1 MANDILTTIE
11 TLKSILPVFED
22 NIIEKVKDASPKP
35 VEPADYDIPTIFIT
49 GKIPDSKTYVAG
61 ELEYVSKSYRFHAY
75 TYIKL
80 QGNST
85 LYLPKKNYTVNLYSD
100 ENRSVKLNKEFK
112 NWGFH
117 NNFVLKAEYNDILH
131 ARNVVGA
138 KLWSKVV
145 QSRNDY
151 DTLPEELKNSPNNG
165 AIDGFP
171 VRVYVNGTYKG
182 LYNWTIP
189 KCDWMV
195 GMNSANANHVL
206 LSAEFNDNGDVA
218 YQNNPCNFNTIWDG
232 SEDYF
237 SVEVVK
243 NSTDIEIL
251 TSSLNS
257 IISSIINH
265 DSASLEQSLDIKS
278 AIDYFIFQEIIL
290 GTDGLAKNMLL
301 ATYDRNKWYLSAYDM
316 DSTFDLDWNGQILGY
331 YDSDMPGAPYNNKFS
346 ALLSYI
352 RNNYHDAYV
361 ERYTGLRK
369 SVLSYSSIIEEFEKY
384 IGIFGEDVYIQDTA
398 IYPDIPSVVD
408 NTLPSLRNFVRNR
421 LEYLD
426 NKYEVMI

>member
-1 MANDILTTIE
+1 MANDILTTME

-22 NIIEKVKDASPKP
+22 NIIDKIKNASPKII
-35 VEPADYDIPTIFIT
+35 EPANDDIPTIFIS
-49 GKIPDSKTYVAG
+49 GSIPDSKSYVAG
-61 ELEYVSKSYRFHAY
+61 ELEYVSKTTKFHAY

-85 LYLPKKNYTVNLYSD
+85 LRLPKKNYTVNLYND
-100 ENRSVKLNKEFK
+100 ESRSVKLNKEFK

-117 NNFVLKAEYNDILH
+117 NNFVLKADYNDILH

-145 QSRNDY
+145 QSRSDY
-151 DTLPEELKNSPNNG
+151 DTLPEEVKNSPNHG

-171 VRVYVNGTYKG
+171 VRVYINGAYNG
-182 LYNWTIP
+182 LYNWEIP

-206 LSAEFNDNGDVA
+206 LSAEFNDNGDVN
-218 YQNNPCNFNTIWDG
+218 YQYNPCNFNTLWDG
-232 SEDYF
+232 NKNYF
-237 SVEVVK
+237 DVEVGK
-243 NSTDIEIL
+243 NSAEL
-251 TSSLNS
+251 VSSLNAV
-257 IISSIINH
+257 IEAIIND
-265 DSASLEQSLDIKS
+265 DSVALEQSLDIKG

-301 ATYDRNKWYLSAYDM
+301 ATYDMTKWHLSVYDM
-316 DSTFDLDWNGQILGY
+316 DSTFDLDWNGEILDW
-331 YDSDMPGAPYNNKFS
+331 YDSDMPDVPYNNKFS
-346 ALLSYI
+346 SLLQYI
-352 RNNYHDAYV
+352 RNNYWDDYV
-361 ERYTGLRK
+361 ERYIELRK

-384 IGIFGEDVYIQDTA
+384 INIYGEDVYIQDTA

-408 NTLPSLRNFVRNR
+408 NTPRSLQSFVADR

-426 NKYEVMI
+426 GIYEVVI

>member
-1 MANDILTTIE
+1 MANDILTTME

-22 NIIEKVKDASPKP
+22 NIIEKVKDASPKI
-35 VEPADYDIPTIFIT
+35 VEPADDDIPMIFIT
-49 GKIPDSKTYVAG
+49 GTIPDSKTYVSG
-61 ELEYVSKSYRFHAY
+61 ELKYVSKSYRFHAY

-80 QGNST
+80 QGKST
-85 LYLPKKNYTVNLYSD
+85 LYLPKRNYTVNLYSD

-117 NNFVLKAEYNDILH
+117 NNFVLKADYKDILH

-145 QSRNDY
+145 QSRSDY

-171 VRVYVNGTYKG
+171 VRVYINGTYNG

-206 LSAEFNDNGDVA
+206 LNAEFNDNGNVA
-218 YQNNPCNFNTIWDG
+218 YQNNPCNFNTLWDG
-232 SEDYF
+232 SEGYF
-237 SVEVVK
+237 SVEVGK
-243 NSTDIEIL
+243 NSAEL
-251 TSSLNS
+251 ASSFNT
-257 IISSIINH
+257 IISSIINN

-290 GTDGLAKNMLL
+290 GVDGLANNMLL
-301 ATYDRNKWYLSAYDM
+301 ATYDMTKWYLSAYDM
-316 DSTFDLDWNGQILGY
+316 DATFDLYWDGNILEC
-331 YDSDMPGAPYNNKFS
+331 YDADMPSYPYDNRYS
-346 ALLSYI
+346 SLLQYI
-352 RNNYHDAYV
+352 WNNYQDAYV
-361 ERYTGLRK
+361 ERYVELRK

-398 IYPDIPSVVD
+398 IYPDIPSVTD
-408 NTLPSLRNFVRNR
+408 NTLKSLRSFVRDR

-426 NKYEVMI
+426 SKYGVVI

>member
-1 MANDILTTIE
+1 MANDILTTME

-22 NIIEKVKDASPKP
+22 NIIEKVKDASPKI
-35 VEPADYDIPTIFIT
+35 VEPADDDIPMIFIT
-49 GKIPDSKTYVAG
+49 GTIPDSKTYVSG

-80 QGNST
+80 QGKST

-117 NNFVLKAEYNDILH
+117 NNFVLKADYKDILH

-145 QSRNDY
+145 QSRSDY

-171 VRVYVNGTYKG
+171 VRVYINGAYNG
-182 LYNWTIP
+182 LYNLAIP

-206 LSAEFNDNGDVA
+206 LNAEFNDNGNVA
-218 YQNNPCNFNTIWDG
+218 YQNNPCNFNTLWDG
-232 SEDYF
+232 SEGYF
-237 SVEVVK
+237 SVEVGK
-243 NSTDIEIL
+243 NSAEL
-251 TSSLNS
+251 ASSFNT
-257 IISSIINH
+257 IISSIINN

-290 GTDGLAKNMLL
+290 GIDGLANNMLL
-301 ATYDRNKWYLSAYDM
+301 ATYDMTKWYLSAYDM
-316 DSTFDLDWNGQILGY
+316 DATFDLYWDGNILEY
-331 YDSDMPGAPYNNKFS
+331 YNADMPSYPYDNRYS
-346 ALLSYI
+346 SLLQYI
-352 RNNYHDAYV
+352 WGNYWDDYVRRYV
-361 ERYTGLRK
+361 ELRK

-384 IGIFGEDVYIQDTA
+384 IGIFGEDVYIQDTV
-398 IYPDIPSVVD
+398 IYPEIPSVTD
-408 NTLPSLRNFVRNR
+408 NTLRSLRFFVRDR

-426 NKYEVMI
+426 SKYWVVI

>member
-1 MANDILTTIE
+1 MANDILTTME

-22 NIIEKVKDASPKP
+22 NIIEKVKEASPKI
-35 VEPADYDIPTIFIT
+35 VEPADDDIPMIFIT
-49 GKIPDSKTYVAG
+49 GTIPDSKTYVSG

-80 QGNST
+80 QGKST

-117 NNFVLKAEYNDILH
+117 NNFVLKADYKDILH
-131 ARNVVGA
+131 ARNVVGS

-145 QSRNDY
+145 QSRSDY

-171 VRVYVNGTYKG
+171 VRVYINGTYNG
-182 LYNWTIP
+182 LYNLTIP

-206 LSAEFNDNGDVA
+206 LNAEFNDNGNIA
-218 YQNNPCNFNTIWDG
+218 YQNNPCNFNTLWDG
-232 SEDYF
+232 SEGYF
-237 SVEVVK
+237 SIEVGK
-243 NSTDIEIL
+243 NSAEL
-251 TSSLNS
+251 VSSLNT
-257 IISSIINH
+257 IISSIINN

-290 GTDGLAKNMLL
+290 GVDGLANNMLL
-301 ATYDRNKWYLSAYDM
+301 ATYDMTKWYLSAYDM
-316 DSTFDLDWNGQILGY
+316 DATFDLYWDGNILEY
-331 YDSDMPGAPYNNKFS
+331 YDANMPSYPYDNRYS
-346 ALLSYI
+346 SLLQHI
-352 RNNYHDAYV
+352 WNNYYDEYAERYV
-361 ERYTGLRK
+361 ELRK

-384 IGIFGEDVYIQDTA
+384 IGVYGEDVYIQDTA
-398 IYPDIPSVVD
+398 IYPDIPSVTD
-408 NTLPSLRNFVRNR
+408 NTLKSLQIFVRDR

-426 NKYEVMI
+426 SKYGVVI

>member
-1 MANDILTTIE
+1 M
-11 TLKSILPVFED
+11 
-22 NIIEKVKDASPKP
+22 
-35 VEPADYDIPTIFIT
+35 
-49 GKIPDSKTYVAG
+49 
-61 ELEYVSKSYRFHAY
+61 
-75 TYIKL
+75 
-80 QGNST
+80 
-85 LYLPKKNYTVNLYSD
+85 
-100 ENRSVKLNKEFK
+100 
-112 NWGFH
+112 
-117 NNFVLKAEYNDILH
+117 
-131 ARNVVGA
+131 
-138 KLWSKVV
+138 
-145 QSRNDY
+145 
-151 DTLPEELKNSPNNG
+151 
-165 AIDGFP
+165 
-171 VRVYVNGTYKG
+171 
-182 LYNWTIP
+182 
-189 KCDWMV
+189 
-195 GMNSANANHVL
+195 
-206 LSAEFNDNGDVA
+206 
-218 YQNNPCNFNTIWDG
+218 
-232 SEDYF
+232 
-237 SVEVVK
+237 
-243 NSTDIEIL
+243 
-251 TSSLNS
+251 NS

-331 YDSDMPGAPYNNKFS
+331 YNSDMPGAPYNNKFS

-352 RNNYHDAYV
+352 RSIYSVAYL

>member
-1 MANDILTTIE
+1 MANDILTTME

-22 NIIEKVKDASPKP
+22 NIIEKVKDASPKI
-35 VEPADYDIPTIFIT
+35 VEPADDDIPMIFIT
-49 GKIPDSKTYVAG
+49 GTIPDSKTYVSG

-80 QGNST
+80 QGKST

-117 NNFVLKAEYNDILH
+117 NNFVLKADYKDILH
-131 ARNVVGA
+131 ARNVVGS

-145 QSRNDY
+145 QSRSDY

-171 VRVYVNGTYKG
+171 VRVYINGTYKG

-206 LSAEFNDNGDVA
+206 LNAEFNDTGDIA
-218 YQNNPCNFNTIWDG
+218 YQNNPCNFNTLWDG
-232 SEDYF
+232 SEGYF
-237 SVEVVK
+237 SVEVGK
-243 NSTDIEIL
+243 NSAEL
-251 TSSLNS
+251 VSSLNT
-257 IISSIINH
+257 IISSIINN

-290 GTDGLAKNMLL
+290 GVDGLANNMLL
-301 ATYDRNKWYLSAYDM
+301 ATYDMTKWYLSAYDM
-316 DSTFDLDWNGQILGY
+316 DATFDLHWDGNILEY
-331 YDSDMPGAPYNNKFS
+331 YDADMPSYPYDNRYS
-346 ALLSYI
+346 SLLQHI
-352 RNNYHDAYV
+352 WGNYWDDYVGRYV
-361 ERYTGLRK
+361 ELRK

-384 IGIFGEDVYIQDTA
+384 IGVYGEDVYIQDTA
-398 IYPDIPSVVD
+398 IYPDIPSVTS
-408 NTLPSLRNFVRNR
+408 NTLNSLRNFVSNR

-426 NKYEVMI
+426 DNYGVVI

>member
-1 MANDILTTIE
+1 MANDILTTME
-11 TLKSILPVFED
+11 ALKSILPVFEN
-22 NIIEKVKDASPKP
+22 NIIEKVKDTLPQHM
-35 VEPADYDIPTIFIT
+35 EPANDDIPTIFIS
-49 GKIPDSKTYVAG
+49 GSIPDSKNYVAG
-61 ELEYVSKSYRFHAY
+61 ELEYVSKTTKFHAY

-80 QGNST
+80 QGVST
-85 LYLPKKNYTVNLYSD
+85 LLLPKKNYTINLYSD
-100 ENRSVKLNKEFK
+100 EKRSVKLNREFK

-117 NNFVLKAEYNDILH
+117 NNFVLKADYNDILH

-138 KLWSKVV
+138 KLWGKVV

-151 DTLPEELKNSPNNG
+151 NTLPEELKTSPNNG

-171 VRVYVNGTYKG
+171 VKVYVDGKYNG

-206 LSAEFNDNGDVA
+206 LSAEFNDNGDVT
-218 YQNNPCNFNTIWDG
+218 YQNNPCNFNTLWDG

-237 SVEVVK
+237 SVEVGE
-243 NSTDIEIL
+243 NSAEL
-251 TSSLNS
+251 VSSLNAV
-257 IISSIINH
+257 IAAIINT
-265 DSASLEQSLDIKS
+265 DSVALEQSLDING

-301 ATYDRNKWYLSAYDM
+301 ATYDMTKWYLTAYDM
-316 DSTFDLDWNGQILGY
+316 DSTFDLDWNGEILGGY
-331 YDSDMPGAPYNNKFS
+331 ASEMPYPPYNNEYS
-346 ALLSYI
+346 SLLMYI
-352 RNNYHDAYV
+352 QDNYYNAYV
-361 ERYTGLRK
+361 ERYIELRK

-384 IGIFGEDVYIQDTA
+384 IDIFGEDVYIQDTA
-398 IYPDIPSVVD
+398 IYPNIPSVIS
-408 NTLPSLRNFVRNR
+408 NTLTSLRNFVSDR

-426 NKYEVMI
+426 DKYGVVI

>member
-1 MANDILTTIE
+1 MANDILTTME
-11 TLKSILPVFED
+11 TLKSILPVFEN
-22 NIIEKVKDASPKP
+22 NIIEKVKDASPKI
-35 VEPADYDIPTIFIT
+35 VEPADDDIPRIFIT
-49 GKIPDSKTYVAG
+49 GTIPDSKTYVSG

-80 QGNST
+80 QGKST
-85 LYLPKKNYTVNLYSD
+85 LDLPKKNYTVNLYSD

-117 NNFVLKAEYNDILH
+117 NNFVLKADYKDILH
-131 ARNVVGA
+131 ARNVVGS

-145 QSRNDY
+145 QSRSDY

-171 VRVYVNGTYKG
+171 VRVYINGAYNG
-182 LYNWTIP
+182 LYNFTIP

-206 LSAEFNDNGDVA
+206 LNAEFNDTGNVA
-218 YQNNPCNFNTIWDG
+218 YMNNPCNFNTLWDG
-232 SEDYF
+232 SEGYF
-237 SVEVVK
+237 SVEVGK
-243 NSTDIEIL
+243 NSAEL
-251 TSSLNS
+251 VSSLNT
-257 IISSIINH
+257 IISSIINN

-290 GTDGLAKNMLL
+290 GVDGLANNMLL
-301 ATYDRNKWYLSAYDM
+301 ATYDMTKWYLSAYDM
-316 DSTFDLDWNGQILGY
+316 DATFDLYWNGTLLYGFDSIMPLYPYDNRYSSLLQHIWDNY
-331 YDSDMPGAPYNNKFS
+331 YDEYA
-346 ALLSYI
+346 
-352 RNNYHDAYV
+352 V
-361 ERYTGLRK
+361 RYAELRK

-384 IGIFGEDVYIQDTA
+384 IGIYGEDVYIQDTA
-398 IYPDIPSVVD
+398 IYPNIPSVTD
-408 NTLPSLRNFVRNR
+408 NTLESLRDFVRDR

-426 NKYEVMI
+426 DKYGVVI

>member
-1 MANDILTTIE
+1 ME

-22 NIIEKVKDASPKP
+22 NIIEKVKDASPKI
-35 VEPADYDIPTIFIT
+35 VEPADDDIPMIFIT
-49 GKIPDSKTYVAG
+49 GTIPDSKSYVAG
-61 ELEYVSKSYRFHAY
+61 ELEYVSKTTKFHAY

-80 QGNST
+80 QGTST
-85 LYLPKKNYTVNLYSD
+85 LQLPKKNYTIKLYSD

-117 NNFVLKAEYNDILH
+117 NNFVLKANYNDILH

-145 QSRNDY
+145 QSRSDY

-171 VRVYVNGTYKG
+171 VKVYVNGTYNG

-206 LSAEFNDNGDVA
+206 LSAEFNDNRDVT
-218 YQNNPCNFNTIWDG
+218 YQYNPCNFNILWDG
-232 SEDYF
+232 SENYF
-237 SVEVVK
+237 SVEVGE
-243 NSTDIEIL
+243 NSAEL
-251 TSSLNS
+251 VSSLNAV
-257 IISSIINH
+257 IEAIINN
-265 DSASLEQSLDIKS
+265 DSVALEQSLDIKS

-290 GTDGLAKNMLL
+290 GTDSLAKNMLL
-301 ATYDRNKWYLSAYDM
+301 ATYDMAKWYLSSYDM
-316 DSTFDLDWNGQILGY
+316 DSTFDLDWNGAILNGP
-331 YDSDMPGAPYNNKFS
+331 SATMPRYPYNNEYS
-346 ALLSYI
+346 RLLSYI
-352 RNNYHDAYV
+352 WDNYWAAYV
-361 ERYTGLRK
+361 ERYTELRK

-384 IGIFGEDVYIQDTA
+384 IGVYGEDVYIQDTA
-398 IYPDIPSVVD
+398 IYPDIPSVTS
-408 NTLPSLRNFVRNR
+408 NTLKSLRDFVSDR

-426 NKYEVMI
+426 DKYGVVI

>member
-1 MANDILTTIE
+1 MANDILTTME

-22 NIIEKVKDASPKP
+22 NIIEKVKDASPKI
-35 VEPADYDIPTIFIT
+35 VEPADDDIPMIFIT
-49 GKIPDSKTYVAG
+49 GTIPDSKTYVSG

-117 NNFVLKAEYNDILH
+117 NNFVLKADYNDILH

-145 QSRNDY
+145 QSRSDY

-171 VRVYVNGTYKG
+171 VRVYINGTYKG

-218 YQNNPCNFNTIWDG
+218 YLNNPCNFNTLWDG

-237 SVEVVK
+237 SVEVGE
-243 NSTDIEIL
+243 NSAKL
-251 TSSLNS
+251 VNSLNNIICS
-257 IISSIINH
+257 IMYNDQPVFEST
-265 DSASLEQSLDIKS
+265 LDIQS

-301 ATYDRNKWYLSAYDM
+301 ATYDMSKWYLSAYDM
-316 DSTFDLDWNGQILGY
+316 DSTFDLDWNGVILNY
-331 YDSDMPGAPYNNKFS
+331 FNADMPGHPYNNEFS
-346 ALLSYI
+346 SLLQYI
-352 RNNYHDAYV
+352 RDNYSAAYV
-361 ERYTGLRK
+361 ARYTELRK

-384 IGIFGEDVYIQDTA
+384 IGVFGEDVYIQDTA

-408 NTLPSLRNFVRNR
+408 NTLTSLRRFVRKR

-426 NKYEVMI
+426 GKYGVVI

>member
-1 MANDILTTIE
+1 MANDILTTME

-22 NIIEKVKDASPKP
+22 NIIEKIKNASPKII
-35 VEPADYDIPTIFIT
+35 EPANDDIPTIFIS
-49 GKIPDSKTYVAG
+49 GSIPDSKSYVAG
-61 ELEYVSKSYRFHAY
+61 ELEYVSKTTKFHAY

-117 NNFVLKAEYNDILH
+117 NNFVLKADYNDILH

-145 QSRNDY
+145 QSRSDY
-151 DTLPEELKNSPNNG
+151 DTLPEELKNSPNHG

-171 VRVYVNGTYKG
+171 VRVYVNGTYNG
-182 LYNWTIP
+182 LYTWAIP

-195 GMNSANANHVL
+195 GMDSTNANHVL
-206 LSAEFNDNGDVA
+206 LSAEFNDNGDTA
-218 YQNNPCNFNTIWDG
+218 YQNNPCNFNTLWDG
-232 SEDYF
+232 NKNYF
-237 SVEVVK
+237 DVEVGK
-243 NSTDIEIL
+243 NSPELI
-251 TSSLNS
+251 SSLNT
-257 IISSIINH
+257 IISSIINA
-265 DSASLEQSLDIKS
+265 DSTSLEQSLDIKS

-301 ATYDRNKWYLSAYDM
+301 ATYDMTKWYLSAYDM
-316 DSTFDLDWNGQILGY
+316 DSTFDLDWEGEILED
-331 YDSDMPGAPYNNKFS
+331 YDSDMPYSPYNNRYS
-346 ALLSYI
+346 SLLSYI
-352 RNNYHDAYV
+352 RDNYWDDYV
-361 ERYTGLRK
+361 ERYTELRK

-384 IGIFGEDVYIQDTA
+384 IGMFGEDVYIQDTA
-398 IYPDIPSVVD
+398 IYPDIPSVTS
-408 NTLPSLRNFVRNR
+408 NTLKSLRNFVRDR

-426 NKYEVMI
+426 SEYGVVI

>member
-1 MANDILTTIE
+1 MANDILTTME

-22 NIIEKVKDASPKP
+22 NIIEKVKDASPKI
-35 VEPADYDIPTIFIT
+35 VEPADDDIPMIFIT
-49 GKIPDSKTYVAG
+49 GTIPDSKTYVSG

-80 QGNST
+80 QGKST

-117 NNFVLKAEYNDILH
+117 NNFVLKADYKDILH
-131 ARNVVGA
+131 ARNVVGS

-145 QSRNDY
+145 QSRSDY

-171 VRVYVNGTYKG
+171 VRVYINREYNG

-206 LSAEFNDNGDVA
+206 LNAEFNDTGDIA
-218 YQNNPCNFNTIWDG
+218 YQNNPCNFNTLWDG
-232 SEDYF
+232 SEGYF
-237 SVEVVK
+237 SVEVGK
-243 NSTDIEIL
+243 NSAEL
-251 TSSLNS
+251 ASSLNT
-257 IISSIINH
+257 IISSIINN

-290 GTDGLAKNMLL
+290 GVDGLANNMLL
-301 ATYDRNKWYLSAYDM
+301 ATYDMTKWYLSAYDM
-316 DSTFDLDWNGQILGY
+316 DATFDLYWNGNILEY
-331 YDSDMPGAPYNNKFS
+331 YDADMPLYPYDNRYS
-346 ALLSYI
+346 SLLQYI
-352 RNNYHDAYV
+352 WNNYYDEYAV
-361 ERYTGLRK
+361 RYAELRK

-384 IGIFGEDVYIQDTA
+384 IGVYGEDVYIQDTA
-398 IYPDIPSVVD
+398 IYPDIPSATD
-408 NTLPSLRNFVRNR
+408 NTLKSLRIFVRDR

-426 NKYEVMI
+426 NKYGVVI

>member
-1 MANDILTTIE
+1 MANDILTTME

-22 NIIEKVKDASPKP
+22 NIIEKIKNASPKII
-35 VEPADYDIPTIFIT
+35 EPANDDIPTIFIS
-49 GKIPDSKTYVAG
+49 GSIPDSKSYVAG
-61 ELEYVSKSYRFHAY
+61 ELEYVSKTTKFHAY

-85 LYLPKKNYTVNLYSD
+85 LRLPKKNYTVNLYSD
-100 ENRSVKLNKEFK
+100 ENRNVRLNKEFK

-117 NNFVLKAEYNDILH
+117 NNFVLKADYNDILH

-145 QSRNDY
+145 QSRSDY
-151 DTLPEELKNSPNNG
+151 DTLPEELKNSPNHG

-171 VRVYVNGTYKG
+171 VRVYVNGTYNG
-182 LYNWTIP
+182 LYTWVIP

-195 GMNSANANHVL
+195 GMDSTNLNHVL
-206 LSAEFNDNGDVA
+206 LSSEFNDNGDVN
-218 YQNNPCNFNTIWDG
+218 YQYNPCNFNTLWDG
-232 SEDYF
+232 NKNYF
-237 SVEVVK
+237 DVEVGK
-243 NSTDIEIL
+243 NSPEL
-251 TSSLNS
+251 VSSLNAV
-257 IISSIINH
+257 IEAIIN
-265 DSASLEQSLDIKS
+265 DDPVALEQSLDIKG

-301 ATYDRNKWYLSAYDM
+301 ATYDMSKWYLSAYDM
-316 DSTFDLDWNGQILGY
+316 DSTFDLDWNGEILED
-331 YDSDMPGAPYNNKFS
+331 YDSDMPYGPYNNKFS
-346 ALLSYI
+346 SLLQYI
-352 RNNYHDAYV
+352 WENYYDAYA
-361 ERYTGLRK
+361 ERYTELRK

-398 IYPDIPSVVD
+398 IYPDIPSVTS
-408 NTLPSLRNFVRNR
+408 NTLKSLRNFVRDR

-426 NKYEVMI
+426 SE

>member
-1 MANDILTTIE
+1 MANDILTTME
-11 TLKSILPVFED
+11 ALKSILPVFED
-22 NIIEKVKDASPKP
+22 NIIEKIRNASPK
-35 VEPADYDIPTIFIT
+35 VIEPTNDDIPTIFISGT
-49 GKIPDSKTYVAG
+49 IPDSKNYVSG
-61 ELEYVSKSYRFHAY
+61 ELEYVSKTAKFHAY

-80 QGNST
+80 QGTSI
-85 LYLPKKNYTVNLYSD
+85 LRLPKKNYTVNLYSD

-117 NNFVLKAEYNDILH
+117 NNFVLKADYNDILH

-138 KLWSKVV
+138 KLWGKVV

-151 DTLPEELKNSPNNG
+151 NTLPEELKNSPNNG

-171 VRVYVNGTYKG
+171 VKVYVDGKYNG

-206 LSAEFNDNGDVA
+206 LSAEFNDNGDII
-218 YQNNPCNFNTIWDG
+218 YQNNPCNFNTLWDG
-232 SEDYF
+232 NKDYF
-237 SVEVVK
+237 DVEFGTL
-243 NSTDIEIL
+243 NEELI
-251 TSSLNS
+251 SSLNAV
-257 IISSIINH
+257 ISAVINN
-265 DSASLEQSLDIKS
+265 DSVALEQSLDIKG

-301 ATYDRNKWYLSAYDM
+301 ATYDMTKWYLSAYDM
-316 DSTFDLDWNGQILGY
+316 DSTFDLDWNGEILGWY
-331 YDSDMPGAPYNNKFS
+331 NSDMPSTPYNNEYS
-346 ALLSYI
+346 SLLTYI
-352 RNNYHDAYV
+352 QKNYHNAYI
-361 ERYTGLRK
+361 ERYTELRK
-369 SVLSYSSIIEEFEKY
+369 SVLSYSSIIEEFEKH

-398 IYPDIPSVVD
+398 IYPDIPSVIS
-408 NTLPSLRNFVRNR
+408 NTPNSLRNFVSDR

-426 NKYEVMI
+426 NNYGVVI